1 MKKPRVPMVFIGDLA
16 SIPEVFKII
25 TTNRG
30 LPTRDAITA
39 SNLLPEAFRSL
50 SCFLDKLTRIWR
62 YDFGVPID
70 LADESLVFGT
80 HMWLPVELLFDVL
93 LCANQ
98 RLTSEQLA
106 NYLRR
111 LADPLKHEDL
121 ITEFA
126 PILRLSSNVETTY
139 EVAGYGEGGSKIDWL
154 LFPPENVPILIDVKN
169 RTGDLIEQ
177 FQKGDYGSMETMPA
191 PTHDT
196 ELLFRSLEKKFRPN
210 NAENILQGAWIRT
223 LLKQEEKELKVS
235 FSKLDHNR
243 VHFAILGDW
252 EEDVYILCDSS
263 VNREKLLALFN
274 LRESK
279 RFVFIRN

>member
-1 MKKPRVPMVFIGDLA
+1 MVFIGDLS

-39 SNLLPEAFRSL
+39 SNLLPEAIRS
-50 SCFLDKLTRIWR
+50 SPCFLDKLTRFWR

-70 LADESLVFGT
+70 LPDESLVFGT

-98 RLTSEQLA
+98 RLTSEQFA
-106 NYLRR
+106 NYLLR

-121 ITEFA
+121 ITEFV
-126 PILRLSSNVETTY
+126 PILRLSSQVSTTY
-139 EVAGYGEGGSKIDWL
+139 EVEGYGEGRGKIDWL
-154 LFPPENVPILIDVKN
+154 LSPPENVPILIDVKN
-169 RTGDLIEQ
+169 RTKDLIEQ
-177 FQKGDYGSMETMPA
+177 FQRGDYSSEERMLA

-196 ELLFRSLEKKFRPN
+196 ALLFRSLEKKFRAN

-223 LLKQEEKELKVS
+223 LIKQEEKELKES
-235 FSKLDHNR
+235 FSKLDHTR
-243 VHFAILGDW
+243 LHFAILGDW
-252 EEDVYILCDSS
+252 KDDVYILCDSS
-263 VNREKLLALFN
+263 VIREKLLTLFN
-274 LRESK
+274 FRESK
-279 RFVFIRN
+279 RFVFIRD